1 MLNKKYHRYTGDESM
16 LAELKKKSIM
26 RAIPLVLLFVIA
38 GGVLFAAEFS
48 NIKSLLR
55 GHVKFETLLPDE
67 INGDLIVE
75 ASINANF
82 GAYMEEYSKNT
93 KTNVTRTTDI
103 YYVIW
108 TGDDDSEDYRYMGIK
123 VPASYGG
130 QMDRMAEA
138 TYNYEMS
145 DTIYFT
151 GAVNKMSSEEYQY
164 FREYFQESDWTD
176 EEIDEYTLPYYISV
190 GALTG
195 GAATSAYVIFGIGIA
210 LIVFGVI
217 ILLYALSGGDVK
229 AFQKE
234 TATLGMSEMELEA
247 EYAGARVMIQ
257 KDNLRIGRRL
267 IFYMTGRRTRVIV
280 NDKIVWAYQQSTT
293 HRTNGIKTGTT
304 YEILV
309 YLLNEKK
316 ARRINVPGEEKAG
329 EVLQYMYENIPT
341 AVVGYT
347 DELVS
352 LFNKDYQGFL
362 NLRYHNASGQDMPQ

>member
-1 MLNKKYHRYTGDESM
+1 M

-48 NIKSLLR
+48 NIRSLLR

-108 TGDDDSEDYRYMGIK
+108 TGDDDSEDYKYMGIK

-145 DTIYFT
+145 DTIHFT

-210 LIVFGVI
+210 RIVFGVI
-217 ILLYALSGGDVK
+217 ILL
-229 AFQKE
+229 
-234 TATLGMSEMELEA
+234 
-247 EYAGARVMIQ
+247 
-257 KDNLRIGRRL
+257 
-267 IFYMTGRRTRVIV
+267 
-280 NDKIVWAYQQSTT
+280 
-293 HRTNGIKTGTT
+293 
-304 YEILV
+304 
-309 YLLNEKK
+309 
-316 ARRINVPGEEKAG
+316 
-329 EVLQYMYENIPT
+329 
-341 AVVGYT
+341 
-347 DELVS
+347 
-352 LFNKDYQGFL
+352 
-362 NLRYHNASGQDMPQ
+362 

>member
-1 MLNKKYHRYTGDESM
+1 M

-48 NIKSLLR
+48 NIRSLLR

-108 TGDDDSEDYRYMGIK
+108 TGDDDSEDYKYMGIK

-145 DTIYFT
+145 DTIHFT

-176 EEIDEYTLPYYISV
+176 EEIDEYTLPYYIIV

-234 TATLGMSEMELEA
+234 AATLGMSEMELEA

-304 YEILV
+304 YEIQV

-316 ARRINVPGEEKAG
+316 ARRINMPGEEKAG
-329 EVLQYMYENIPT
+329 EVLQYMYDNIPT

-347 DELVS
+347 DELLS

>member
-1 MLNKKYHRYTGDESM
+1 M

-48 NIKSLLR
+48 NIRSLLR

-145 DTIYFT
+145 DTIHFT

-234 TATLGMSEMELEA
+234 AATLGMSEMELEA

-347 DELVS
+347 DELLS

>member
-1 MLNKKYHRYTGDESM
+1 M

-48 NIKSLLR
+48 NIRSLLR

-108 TGDDDSEDYRYMGIK
+108 TGDDDSEDYKYMGIK

-234 TATLGMSEMELEA
+234 AATLGMSEMELEA

-347 DELVS
+347 DELLS

>member
-1 MLNKKYHRYTGDESM
+1 MRNKKYHRYTGDESM

-48 NIKSLLR
+48 NIRSLLR

-108 TGDDDSEDYRYMGIK
+108 TGDDDSEDYKYMGIK

-145 DTIYFT
+145 DTIHFT

-234 TATLGMSEMELEA
+234 AATLGMSEMELEA

-316 ARRINVPGEEKAG
+316 ARRINMPGEEKAG

-347 DELVS
+347 DELLS

>member
-1 MLNKKYHRYTGDESM
+1 M

-48 NIKSLLR
+48 NIRSLLR

-108 TGDDDSEDYRYMGIK
+108 TGDDDSEDYKYMGIK

-145 DTIYFT
+145 DTIHFT

-234 TATLGMSEMELEA
+234 AATLGMSEMELEA

-347 DELVS
+347 DELLN

>member
-1 MLNKKYHRYTGDESM
+1 MRNKKYHRYTGDESM

-48 NIKSLLR
+48 NIRSLLR

-108 TGDDDSEDYRYMGIK
+108 TGDDDSEDYKYMGIK

-145 DTIYFT
+145 DTIHFT

-234 TATLGMSEMELEA
+234 AATLGMSEMELEA

-347 DELVS
+347 DELLS

>member
-1 MLNKKYHRYTGDESM
+1 M

-48 NIKSLLR
+48 NIRSLLR

-108 TGDDDSEDYRYMGIK
+108 TGDDDSEDYKYMGIK

-145 DTIYFT
+145 DTIHFT

-234 TATLGMSEMELEA
+234 AATLGMSEMELEA

-316 ARRINVPGEEKAG
+316 AHRINVPGEEKAG

-347 DELVS
+347 DELLS

>member
-1 MLNKKYHRYTGDESM
+1 MRNKKYHRYTGDESM

-48 NIKSLLR
+48 NIRSLLR

-75 ASINANF
+75 ASINTNF

-108 TGDDDSEDYRYMGIK
+108 TGDDDSEDYKYMGIK

-145 DTIYFT
+145 DTIHFT

-234 TATLGMSEMELEA
+234 AATLGMSEMELEA

-316 ARRINVPGEEKAG
+316 ARRINMPGEEKAG
-329 EVLQYMYENIPT
+329 EVLQYMYDNIPT

-347 DELVS
+347 DELLS

>member
-1 MLNKKYHRYTGDESM
+1 
-16 LAELKKKSIM
+16 
-26 RAIPLVLLFVIA
+26 
-38 GGVLFAAEFS
+38 
-48 NIKSLLR
+48 
-55 GHVKFETLLPDE
+55 
-67 INGDLIVE
+67 
-75 ASINANF
+75 
-82 GAYMEEYSKNT
+82 
-93 KTNVTRTTDI
+93 
-103 YYVIW
+103 
-108 TGDDDSEDYRYMGIK
+108 
-123 VPASYGG
+123 
-130 QMDRMAEA
+130 MAEA

-145 DTIYFT
+145 DTIHFT

-234 TATLGMSEMELEA
+234 AATLGMSEMELEA

-316 ARRINVPGEEKAG
+316 ARRINMPGEEKAG
-329 EVLQYMYENIPT
+329 EVLQYMYDNIPT

-347 DELVS
+347 DELLS

>member
-1 MLNKKYHRYTGDESM
+1 MRLNF
-16 LAELKKKSIM
+16 
-26 RAIPLVLLFVIA
+26 P
-38 GGVLFAAEFS
+38 
-48 NIKSLLR
+48 
-55 GHVKFETLLPDE
+55 TLLPDE

-108 TGDDDSEDYRYMGIK
+108 TGDDDSEDYKYMGIK

-145 DTIYFT
+145 DTIHFT

-234 TATLGMSEMELEA
+234 AATLGMSEMELEA

-347 DELVS
+347 DELLS